1 MKYNSNGSKPLQ
13 CWSVTML
20 TCLSVVVQV
29 ASFTTC
35 TSTAPSSVAFLASST
50 SCTSTCAQQQARRHG
65 SSASINIISREAAS
79 VQGMWTIGNNFGKGR
94 FRFYEGFDDWM
105 SPFPAEDREKYP
117 EMFALPE
124 GTYEVQM
131 VKPLGIVFEE
141 INAGRG
147 VFVQDLV
154 EGGRAE
160 RQGIIQP
167 GDELIA
173 ITAVKV
179 VGAKWERRLIPAMDF
194 DFDTVVGAIGSNE
207 EKWGCNNVILQFQR
221 PGVADADAVKSHLEF
236 FEPPS
241 DSPWKVG

>member
-1 MKYNSNGSKPLQ
+1 MTYNNNGSKPLQ
-13 CWSVTML
+13 CWSITML

-35 TSTAPSSVAFLASST
+35 KVPSSAAFLASSSTGT

-124 GTYEVQM
+124 GTYEVQLT
-131 VKPLGIVFEE
+131 KPLGIVFE
-141 INAGRG
+141 G
-147 VFVQDLV
+147 
-154 EGGRAE
+154 
-160 RQGIIQP
+160 
-167 GDELIA
+167 
-173 ITAVKV
+173 
-179 VGAKWERRLIPAMDF
+179 
-194 DFDTVVGAIGSNE
+194 
-207 EKWGCNNVILQFQR
+207 
-221 PGVADADAVKSHLEF
+221 
-236 FEPPS
+236 
-241 DSPWKVG
+241 